1 MEKETKT
8 YWAEALLTMAIVFF
22 SFLIIPLAIIVIIFL
37 AKHV

>member
-1 MEKETKT
+1 MEKETKK
-8 YWAEALLTMAIVFF
+8 YWAEALITMAIVSF